1 MKKFLAIL
9 LALMFISTG
18 AVASFSTGV
27 PPENNC
33 KDSVPLYRFWNS
45 ETGDH
50 FYTTDENEKNRVLT
64 TKEWMYTY
72 EGIAAYVYQTQQTN
86 TLPLYRLWSSKTGDH
101 FYTTDENEK
110 NTALT
115 TKEWMYTYEGIAGY
129 IYPAQQTNTLPLY
142 RLWNSENNDH
152 FYTTSETEKNRALEG
167 QYIYEG
173 IAGYACKSV
182 TFDSSGPEIIS
193 ATPSNGSFVAGTPV
207 TVRAFVRDKG
217 NKVRKVV
224 IGANGFERVFDNGIY
239 GAEGK
244 YYSFALP
251 TGIADGTV
259 VNVTVTA
266 YDLFNNQGKLQWY
279 FTIDLGAPDAIDDL
293 KATLEEGNK
302 VYLEWTGPSNTG
314 SPIGGYRI
322 YRATQGITEANKENY
337 LLATVSST
345 YYRDT
350 GTESDT
356 KYYYRA
362 EAFDGAWHSAS
373 LSNQVIAKTGHGQ
386 ASFIE
391 LYPSQ
396 QSSIH
401 LGRNDISAVVLRV
414 KNTANE
420 RKCISLDFDTDE
432 RYIDVTLSSSSFC
445 LNSNEETR
453 VTATVKTS
461 NAPKASYKLE
471 FIAHSGSLESRT
483 DVSVVVGEEPEIELV
498 AYPSELCRGSQDSI
512 SVLVRNNS
520 DEFKQVRL
528 QAENE
533 MLLPYFE
540 KQEIDLMP
548 FQERYVNLV
557 VNTSPY
563 STMAG
568 RHNVSIYAI
577 TSDETVKESIALDIK
592 DCKEDNA
599 EFSVS
604 ISNSC
609 FTVEKGKDEKIYFGV
624 KNLLGGEQK
633 VFFSAGGDIGANLQT
648 QSAWL
653 EGNEQRQFYF
663 TVNVDKQESIAD
675 YSITLQVWNAD
686 HSVEKSV
693 CVTPKKVHSTLAEVK
708 ENNLLVRQCESVIF
722 TVLLKNQGDYYEDFR
737 LSIDNSYSKV
747 KATLSDQQSLR
758 LEKHSERQ
766 VYVSVTALEGLPEG
780 SYSITLN
787 VKTSQGTIKKTLN
800 FKVLPK
806 QAGPEPQQEQALQI
820 SGYPSSISM
829 DANSEK
835 TIFALLKNG
844 SDETMDNISIELLSL
859 PAGVTAQSERNI
871 RLLPGKE
878 RHLEL
883 AITAGPES
891 SGQHSIVLSAYNG
904 TYSEEKQITLS
915 IQKAGQQAADIT
927 GGLAGLFAAGGS
939 ALLGLAI
946 LALAIIAIV
955 LIAGALSHG
964 TEKEIWM
971 RG

>member
-9 LALMFISTG
+9 FALIFISTC
-18 AVASFSTGV
+18 AVDSFSAGV

-45 ETGDH
+45 KTGDH
-50 FYTTDENEKNRVLT
+50 FYTTDENEKNTVLT
-64 TKEWMYTY
+64 TEEWMYTY

-86 TLPLYRLWSSKTGDH
+86 TLPLYRLW
-101 FYTTDENEK
+101 
-110 NTALT
+110 NT
-115 TKEWMYTYEGIAGY
+115 K
-129 IYPAQQTNTLPLY
+129 
-142 RLWNSENNDH
+142 NNDH
-152 FYTTSETEKNRALEG
+152 FYTTNETEKNKALEE
-167 QYIYEG
+167 YIYEG
-173 IAGYACKSV
+173 IAGYACKSA
-182 TFDSSGPEIIS
+182 TFDSSGPEITR
-193 ATPSNGSFVAGTPV
+193 ATPSNGSFVTGTPV
-207 TVRAFVRDKG
+207 TVKAFVEDDES
-217 NKVRKVV
+217 KVRKVV
-224 IGANGFERVFDNGIY
+224 IEANGFGKVFDNGAS

-251 TGIADGTV
+251 TSFADGTAV
-259 VNVTVTA
+259 DVTVTA
-266 YDLFNNQGKLQWY
+266 YDLLNNQGKLQWY

-293 KATLEEGNK
+293 KATLKEGNK
-302 VYLEWTGPSNTG
+302 VYLEWTAPSNTG

-322 YRATQGITEANKENY
+322 YRATQGITEANKGSY

-345 YYRDT
+345 YYLDT

-362 EAFDGAWHSAS
+362 EAFDGAWHSAP

-401 LGRNDISAVVLRV
+401 LGRNDVSAVVLRV

-432 RYIDVTLSSSSFC
+432 RYIDVILSSSSFC

-461 NAPKASYKLE
+461 NAPKGSYELE
-471 FIAHSGSLESRT
+471 FIAYSGSLESRT
-483 DVSVVVGEEPEIELV
+483 EVSVAVGEEPEIELV
-498 AYPSELCRGSQDSI
+498 AYPSDVCRGSQDSI

-520 DEFKQVRL
+520 DEFKHVKL

-540 KQEIDLMP
+540 RQEIDLMP
-548 FQERYVNLV
+548 FQERYVGLV

-568 RHNVSIYAI
+568 RHNVSLYAI

-592 DCKEDNA
+592 ECKEDNA
-599 EFSVS
+599 ESSVS
-604 ISNSC
+604 ISSSC
-609 FTVEKGKDEKIYFGV
+609 FAVEKGKDEKIYFRV

-633 VFFSAGGDIGANLQT
+633 VFFSVGGDIAANLQT

-675 YSITLQVWNAD
+675 YNVTLQVWNAD
-686 HSVEKSV
+686 HSVEKNI
-693 CVTPKKVHSTLAEVK
+693 CVTPKKVHSALAEVR
-708 ENNLLVRQCESVIF
+708 ENNLSVRQCESVIF
-722 TVLLKNQGDYYEDFR
+722 TVLLRNQGDYYEDFR
-737 LSIDNSYSKV
+737 LSIDNSYSKA

-758 LEKHSERQ
+758 LEKHTERQ

-787 VKTSQGTIKKTLN
+787 IKTSQGTIKKTLN
-800 FKVLPK
+800 FRVLPK
-806 QAGPEPQQEQALQI
+806 QAGPEPQPQQALQI
-820 SGYPSSISM
+820 SGYPNSISM
-829 DANSEK
+829 DANSQK

-871 RLLPGKE
+871 RLLPGEE
-878 RHLEL
+878 RRLEL

-891 SGQHSIVLSAYNG
+891 IGQHSIVLSAYNG

-915 IQKAGQQAADIT
+915 IQEAGQQAADIT

-955 LIAGALSHG
+955 LIGGALSHG